1 MSVHTEYLQQ
11 NSPIIARLMVE
22 QYSQYGTVPRC
33 TKIGKHNYT
42 LEFDIFLKNKH
53 LKNEI
58 YIRVTTYIGRF
69 FFLAYEFCFSYLNL
83 NMIQSKKWRASTES
97 CTTTIKNNHICYKWE
112 QE

>member
-1 MSVHTEYLQQ
+1 
-11 NSPIIARLMVE
+11 MVE

-58 YIRVTTYIGRF
+58 YIRVTTYIDRV
-69 FFLAYEFCFSYLNL
+69 FFLFGLGVLFFLFKSEYD
-83 NMIQSKKWRASTES
+83 SKQKMEGFYRELY
-97 CTTTIKNNHICYKWE
+97 NNYKE
-112 QE
+112 